1 MDRADIPKKRC
12 PYCNS
17 EAKLDF
23 AIWGRPYFRC
33 GSCDL
38 MYRGDLQVELKRDL
52 FRHFEREYFSEYAHD
67 QLSGS
72 RNQIYTHILDV
83 IEKETAVGRILDVG
97 CGCGFF
103 LKEAKDRGWNMEG
116 VEPSKESVDYATIL
130 LGGNFVHAGTLQDFP
145 ALGEFDVVTLIDALG
160 FSSTPWSDIERIRT
174 LLKPGGLLFIR
185 CSNSF
190 LHAFLFKISIRLMM
204 DSFVSELVVFH
215 KYPLTPRFILRLLR
229 DYGFSNVNIRNA
241 KPSGGGLPLRF
252 LKSAISII
260 ANSLYYLS
268 RRRIIIGPSLEVMER
283 KP

>member
-1 MDRADIPKKRC
+1 
-12 PYCNS
+12 
-17 EAKLDF
+17 
-23 AIWGRPYFRC
+23 
-33 GSCDL
+33 
-38 MYRGDLQVELKRDL
+38 
-52 FRHFEREYFSEYAHD
+52 
-67 QLSGS
+67 
-72 RNQIYTHILDV
+72 
-83 IEKETAVGRILDVG
+83 
-97 CGCGFF
+97 
-103 LKEAKDRGWNMEG
+103 MEG